1 MRKITYPCETAAIF
15 NDVVFVIRT
24 NSAEDLMEECDKA
37 ETFFLNFFPYA
48 THENV
53 FDEMRYSFGGL
64 YLNSLEAYRESV

>member
-15 NDVVFVIRT
+15 NDVVFVIRP

-37 ETFFLNFFPYA
+37 ESFFLNFFPYV

-53 FDEMRYSFGGL
+53 FDDICYSFGGL
-64 YLNSLEAYRESV
+64 YLNSLEVYRESL

>member
-1 MRKITYPCETAAIF
+1 MREITYPCETAAIF
-15 NDVVFVIRT
+15 NDVVFVIRP

-53 FDEMRYSFGGL
+53 FDDIRYSFGGL
-64 YLNSLEAYRESV
+64 YLNSFEVYRESL

>member
-15 NDVVFVIRT
+15 NDVVFVIRP

-48 THENV
+48 TYENV
-53 FDEMRYSFGGL
+53 FDEIRYSFGGL
-64 YLNSLEAYRESV
+64 YLNSLEVYMESA

>member
-15 NDVVFVIRT
+15 NDVVFVIRP

-48 THENV
+48 TNENV
-53 FDEMRYSFGGL
+53 FDEIRYSFGGL
-64 YLNSLEAYRESV
+64 YLNSLEVYRESA

>member
-15 NDVVFVIRT
+15 NDVVFVIRP

-48 THENV
+48 THKNV
-53 FDEMRYSFGGL
+53 FDEIRYSVGGL
-64 YLNSLEAYRESV
+64 YLNSFEVYRESL